1 MNKIEFIEKYCRI
14 KDKINNKV
22 LNIHL
27 TKAQKEFIKHLE
39 TKKI

>member
-14 KDKINNKV
+14 KDKISNKV